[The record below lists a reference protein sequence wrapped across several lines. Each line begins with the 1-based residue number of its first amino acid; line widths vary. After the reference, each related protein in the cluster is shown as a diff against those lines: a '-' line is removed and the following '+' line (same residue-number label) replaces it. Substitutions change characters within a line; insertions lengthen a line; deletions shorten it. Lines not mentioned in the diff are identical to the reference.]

1 MGIPRFRTVTAD
13 KPAHANAADDR
24 EAGSEESGAP
34 GRIRTPN
41 LLIRS
46 QTLYPVELRA
56 LSEAG
61 HYSRPLELT
70 SAMTLCPKV
79 FRTRASDLPSLT
91 PNTSMRHEIRMFLL
105 EWDTSKWAEFSM
117 NGAVFVDKIKKRRVF
132 TIL

>member
-1 MGIPRFRTVTAD
+1 MGFTLFRTVIVD
-13 KPAHANAADDR
+13 KPARAIAADDR
-24 EAGSEESGAP
+24 EDGSGKSGAP

-56 LSEAG
+56 LSEPG

-91 PNTSMRHEIRMFLL
+91 PNTSMRPEIGMFLL
-105 EWDTSKWAEFSM
+105 
-117 NGAVFVDKIKKRRVF
+117 GGIRRSWPNS
-132 TIL
+132 L